1 MTESDRVEYK
11 FKLNDSFER
20 EVVSFLNSEG
30 GRILIG
36 VDDLGNPVGL
46 PHADLNQ
53 LQIKDRIKNNILP
66 SALEYCTISLE
77 VVDGL
82 EVVAVDVLSG
92 LERPYYIRKF
102 GMSPQGCFFRKGT
115 SCEPMREDLIERM
128 YAGRMKN
135 TLRMIPSPNQKVSF
149 RELQIYYE
157 GIGRPLNSN
166 FLSNL
171 NLLTPDGDLNY
182 SGYLLSDGSGVSIRF
197 AKYEGD
203 NRVVL
208 LENEEFGFCS
218 LMRAFD
224 RLFDRLS
231 VENKT
236 YARITDRRR
245 IERRMV
251 DSVALREAVLNA
263 ILHNDYSYSGSPK
276 FEMFSDRL
284 EITSIGGLPFGMTR
298 DDFFSGVSLPRNPEL
313 MRVFRDLDYVE
324 HLGSGIPRILEVY
337 GRDAFVVSE
346 SFVRVVLPFAKPLT
360 KADAVSSVPLP
371 SGSMQFS
378 SNDRLVISAIER
390 DGSVTV
396 KGISAETGFAVRKV
410 ERILARLK
418 GLGVVIRDGARKD
431 GSWVVDYD
439 VFRQATGGLSGGL
452 NGGLNSHNFSEPISE
467 SEPVNSSFS
476 SDDAGLGGGLNGG
489 LKYVIESSSD
499 LKSEAESI
507 TFLPDDS
514 KASGGLNETEITVL
528 HLLVENPRASYAF
541 VSEKT
546 GLSRY
551 RVEKIMKRLK
561 VDGFVVHVGSVQHG
575 HWEVSEEAKESIK

>member
-1 MTESDRVEYK
+1 
-11 FKLNDSFER
+11 
-20 EVVSFLNSEG
+20 
-30 GRILIG
+30 
-36 VDDLGNPVGL
+36 
-46 PHADLNQ
+46 
-53 LQIKDRIKNNILP
+53 
-66 SALEYCTISLE
+66 
-77 VVDGL
+77 
-82 EVVAVDVLSG
+82 
-92 LERPYYIRKF
+92 
-102 GMSPQGCFFRKGT
+102 
-115 SCEPMREDLIERM
+115 
-128 YAGRMKN
+128 
-135 TLRMIPSPNQKVSF
+135 
-149 RELQIYYE
+149 
-157 GIGRPLNSN
+157 
-166 FLSNL
+166 
-171 NLLTPDGDLNY
+171 
-182 SGYLLSDGSGVSIRF
+182 
-197 AKYEGD
+197 
-203 NRVVL
+203 
-208 LENEEFGFCS
+208 
-218 LMRAFD
+218 
-224 RLFDRLS
+224 
-231 VENKT
+231 
-236 YARITDRRR
+236 
-245 IERRMV
+245 
-251 DSVALREAVLNA
+251 
-263 ILHNDYSYSGSPK
+263 
-276 FEMFSDRL
+276 
-284 EITSIGGLPFGMTR
+284 MTR

-452 NGGLNSHNFSEPISE
+452 NGGL
-467 SEPVNSSFS
+467 
-476 SDDAGLGGGLNGG
+476 
-489 LKYVIESSSD
+489 KYVIESSSD

>member
-1 MTESDRVEYK
+1 M
-11 FKLNDSFER
+11 
-20 EVVSFLNSEG
+20 
-30 GRILIG
+30 
-36 VDDLGNPVGL
+36 
-46 PHADLNQ
+46 
-53 LQIKDRIKNNILP
+53 
-66 SALEYCTISLE
+66 
-77 VVDGL
+77 
-82 EVVAVDVLSG
+82 
-92 LERPYYIRKF
+92 
-102 GMSPQGCFFRKGT
+102 
-115 SCEPMREDLIERM
+115 
-128 YAGRMKN
+128 
-135 TLRMIPSPNQKVSF
+135 
-149 RELQIYYE
+149 
-157 GIGRPLNSN
+157 
-166 FLSNL
+166 
-171 NLLTPDGDLNY
+171 
-182 SGYLLSDGSGVSIRF
+182 
-197 AKYEGD
+197 
-203 NRVVL
+203 
-208 LENEEFGFCS
+208 
-218 LMRAFD
+218 
-224 RLFDRLS
+224 
-231 VENKT
+231 
-236 YARITDRRR
+236 
-245 IERRMV
+245 
-251 DSVALREAVLNA
+251 
-263 ILHNDYSYSGSPK
+263 
-276 FEMFSDRL
+276 
-284 EITSIGGLPFGMTR
+284 
-298 DDFFSGVSLPRNPEL
+298 
-313 MRVFRDLDYVE
+313 
-324 HLGSGIPRILEVY
+324 
-337 GRDAFVVSE
+337 
-346 SFVRVVLPFAKPLT
+346 RVVLPFAKPLT

-476 SDDAGLGGGLNGG
+476 SDDAGLSGGLNGG